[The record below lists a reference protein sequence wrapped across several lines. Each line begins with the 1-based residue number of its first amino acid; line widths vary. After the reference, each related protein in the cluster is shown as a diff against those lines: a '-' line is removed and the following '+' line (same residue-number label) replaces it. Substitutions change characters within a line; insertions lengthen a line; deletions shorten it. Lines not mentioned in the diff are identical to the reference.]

1 MEKKL
6 SSNDTQLGQVKGD
19 ILVKKISNY
28 EKIINYGADIANATI
43 IKNIVYAIL
52 GGLFLGFGNLAYQVI
67 KSYHYFSENQAL
79 LTILASSLF
88 PMGFLLT
95 SFVGATI
102 FTSATLVIG
111 AVIEKKTTWNK
122 ALNSL
127 GIMFIGNWFGAFVF
141 AAMVR
146 MSGLYSSAQM
156 LAYLGELSSAKA
168 NLDWYKVIFQGMITN
183 IIVVVII
190 MGCYG
195 TDNGAA
201 KFLITQLFVTIFAI
215 LGTQHLVANFY
226 TFNIALLYSGQDL
239 LENAGI
245 KESWPLEVKDEIKHN
260 IIKLQEFDF
269 AKAFYNNLLLAMV
282 GHLFITTVY
291 IYTYKFA
298 NDNLEVKNSKKA

>member
-1 MEKKL
+1 MEK
-6 SSNDTQLGQVKGD
+6 NINIENVKGD
-19 ILVKKISNY
+19 ILPKKITNY

-43 IKNIVYAIL
+43 IKNVVYAIL

-67 KSYHYFSENQAL
+67 KSYHYFSDNQAL

-111 AVIEKKTTWNK
+111 AVIEKRTTWDK

-156 LAYLGELSSAKA
+156 MAYLGELSSAKA

-183 IIVVVII
+183 IIVVVIV

-239 LENAGI
+239 LDNA
-245 KESWPLEVKDEIKHN
+245 KFADSWTSHQIDEISKN
-260 IIKLQEFDF
+260 IIKLQNFDF
-269 AKAFYNNLLLAMV
+269 VKAFYNNLLLATV

-291 IYTYKFA
+291 VYTYKFA
-298 NDNLEVKNSKKA
+298 NDNLEIKKTKKV